1 MKAHEYN
8 DQSILSIGPFTV
20 TFVKTKHPVPCY
32 GMRIEADGKSLFYT
46 ADSAFLESFVPFGR
60 NVDLLL
66 CECNF
71 YGNMDASDAGHM
83 TSLDA
88 GKLAHEANV
97 KKLILTHLP
106 HFGELDQL
114 VTEAKSIY
122 KGKVELARKD
132 MEIIYLGGE
141 NMLFIDNKGI
151 TDPRIN
157 LAIEEYALKNLDI
170 NESYLLFYINQPS
183 IIIGK
188 NQNTIEEI
196 NTDYVEKQGLHVVR
210 RLSGGGAVYHDL
222 GNLNFSFITKD
233 DGESFHNFKKF
244 TEPVVTALHKLGVKA
259 ELSGRN
265 DIIAEGRKISGNA
278 QFSTKGRMF
287 SHGTLLFDSEMEN
300 VVSALNVKKD
310 KIESKGIKSIRSRV
324 ANISE
329 FLSKK
334 MTIEEFRSTL
344 LDFIFDDNNVEEY
357 ILTEEDWKKI
367 HELSK
372 ERYQNW
378 DWNYGK
384 SPKFN
389 LQHSNRFPIGQIDV
403 RLEVNKGIIENCKI
417 YGDFFGVGNIEEI
430 EEKLTGTR
438 YERKEI
444 AQSLEGVDIPHY
456 FGNITREEF
465 LDLVY

>member
-1 MKAHEYN
+1 
-8 DQSILSIGPFTV
+8 
-20 TFVKTKHPVPCY
+20 
-32 GMRIEADGKSLFYT
+32 
-46 ADSAFLESFVPFGR
+46 
-60 NVDLLL
+60 
-66 CECNF
+66 
-71 YGNMDASDAGHM
+71 
-83 TSLDA
+83 
-88 GKLAHEANV
+88 
-97 KKLILTHLP
+97 
-106 HFGELDQL
+106 
-114 VTEAKSIY
+114 
-122 KGKVELARKD
+122 
-132 MEIIYLGGE
+132 
-141 NMLFIDNKGI
+141 MLFIDNKGI

-170 NESYLLFYINQPS
+170 NESYLLFYINEPS

-196 NTDYVEKQGLHVVR
+196 NTDYVEKEGLYVVR

-233 DGESFHNFKKF
+233 DGESFHNFQKF
-244 TEPVVTALHKLGVKA
+244 TEPVVKALNKLGVNA

-265 DIIAEGRKISGNA
+265 DLLAEGRKISGNA

-300 VVSALNVKKD
+300 VVSALKVKKD

-329 FLSKK
+329 FLPEK
-334 MTIEEFRSTL
+334 MAIEEFRSTL
-344 LDFIFDDNNVEEY
+344 LDYIFDGSDVEEY
-357 ILTEEDWKKI
+357 VLTEEDWANI

-378 DWNYGK
+378 EWNYGK

-389 LQHSNRFPIGQIDV
+389 LQHSHRFPVGQIDV
-403 RLEVNKGIIENCKI
+403 RLEVNKGSIENCKI
-417 YGDFFGVGNIEEI
+417 YGDFFGVGNVEDIED
-430 EEKLTGTR
+430 KLKGTR

-444 AQSLEGVDIPHY
+444 AQALEGVDIQHY
-456 FGNITREEF
+456 FGNITKEEF
-465 LDLVY
+465 VELVY